1 MAHSIADSGFDIAL
15 GVLKRRKWAGVI
27 AFAATLSLALPF
39 VVYLPDVYRGEATV
53 IIENQDASSAFV
65 RGAVPELETRLITIQ
80 QELLSRARLS
90 DVITRLNLY
99 PARRARTAME
109 SLVQSMRRDVR
120 IDLSRTER
128 GRPTTIG
135 LKISY
140 IGLDARTAA
149 AVPNALATMYVDE
162 NTRIREHQTAQMAEF
177 LKAQLTTARQAVDV
191 QQARLNRFK
200 EQRAGQ
206 LPEQVSINM
215 VTLERL
221 NTRLRLNIDDQFKI
235 REQQDR
241 LAGVA
246 PAAED
251 APDALLKLKQHL

>member
-1 MAHSIADSGFDIAL
+1 
-15 GVLKRRKWAGVI
+15 
-27 AFAATLSLALPF
+27 
-39 VVYLPDVYRGEATV
+39 
-53 IIENQDASSAFV
+53 
-65 RGAVPELETRLITIQ
+65 
-80 QELLSRARLS
+80 
-90 DVITRLNLY
+90 
-99 PARRARTAME
+99 
-109 SLVQSMRRDVR
+109 VR

-177 LKAQLTTARQAVDV
+177 LKAQLTTTRQAVDV

-251 APDALLKLKQHL
+251 ASDALLKLKQHLAELQSKFTDQHPDVIRTKAQIAQMERERASRAAEPAPPHRAEPASIVGSELDSLQREERTLRSEIAGYEQRIQSAPKVEQELEAL